1 MNKSAEQKPRTL
13 LKRILHLTE
22 LTGGLAILVLLV
34 YSSVTWCNYTEL
46 FNLTDIEITGNS
58 ILADETIT
66 QIAAIQTDTS
76 INNLDLSAIQARL
89 EQNPYIRAAAVS
101 RDFPH
106 KLVIRI
112 NERIPI
118 CYLSHKELFL
128 IDAEGILLP
137 PTQTTVVPN
146 LPVISGFENDSLPY
160 QPGVNITNPEILT
173 IVKNIHSTLLNS
185 PDLFSSISE
194 IHAWNGKNYILYT
207 IKNGTPIFL
216 GNRDLADQFNILA
229 NFQNRL
235 KGKRELC
242 DYQYLDLR
250 WEKQVVVKER
260 RS

>member
-1 MNKSAEQKPRTL
+1 MKKSVEHKPKII
-13 LKRILHLTE
+13 LKRILHMTE
-22 LTGGLAILVLLV
+22 LAGGLAILILLI
-34 YSSVTWCNYTEL
+34 YSSFTWCNYIEL

-58 ILADETIT
+58 ILADETIIK
-66 QIAAIQTDTS
+66 IAAIQTDTS
-76 INNLDLSAIQARL
+76 INNLDLSVIQQRL

-101 RDFPH
+101 RDFPN
-106 KLVIRI
+106 KLEIRI

-118 CYLSHKELFL
+118 CYLSQKELFL

-137 PTQTTVVPN
+137 PTQTTVATN
-146 LPVISGFENDSLPY
+146 LPVISGFENDSLLY
-160 QPGVNITNPEILT
+160 QPGLKITNPEILT
-173 IVKNIHSTLLNS
+173 IVKTIHSTLLNS
-185 PDLFSSISE
+185 PDLFSAISE
-194 IHAWNGKNYILYT
+194 IHSWNGENYILYT

-216 GNRDLADQFNILA
+216 GNRNLSDQFDILA

-235 KGKRELC
+235 KGKRELS